1 MLIHRAQTVFFAS
14 VASVAQIVP
23 PDFVIRET
31 ELMSVLSFIANTQ
44 WHSQTTLNDD
54 IVDPVD
60 LSFDQI
66 YDPALPRPRRSTQK
80 IMKFSG
86 LAITLL
92 EYDKL
97 PSKSYTAFQ
106 HPCSRAA

>member
-1 MLIHRAQTVFFAS
+1 MFSAS

-23 PDFVIRET
+23 PEFLIRET
-31 ELMSVLSFIANTQ
+31 ELKSVLSFIANTQ
-44 WHSQTTLNDD
+44 GQSQTTFTDNVL
-54 IVDPVD
+54 DPVD
-60 LSFDQI
+60 LAFGQVYDQ
-66 YDPALPRPRRSTQK
+66 ALEAKAKAIRSTQK

>member
-1 MLIHRAQTVFFAS
+1 MFFAS

-31 ELMSVLSFIANTQ
+31 ELKSVLSFIVNTQ
-44 WHSQTTLNDD
+44 GRSQTTFTDD

-66 YDPALPRPRRSTQK
+66 YDLALEAK
-80 IMKFSG
+80 AK
-86 LAITLL
+86 AI
-92 EYDKL
+92 
-97 PSKSYTAFQ
+97 YTKDHEIFGFGDY
-106 HPCSRAA
+106 AA

>member
-31 ELMSVLSFIANTQ
+31 ELKSVLSFIANTQ
-44 WHSQTTLNDD
+44 GHSQTTLTDD

-66 YDPALPRPRRSTQK
+66 YDPALEAK
-80 IMKFSG
+80 AK
-86 LAITLL
+86 AI
-92 EYDKL
+92 
-97 PSKSYTAFQ
+97 YTKDYEIFGFGDY
-106 HPCSRAA
+106 AA